1 MGESS
6 VMTWALRF
14 IYGREQCNNLGTVR
28 FIYGR
33 EQCNDLGTEVC
44 IWERAV

>member
-6 VMTWALRF
+6 VMTWSLRF
-14 IYGREQCNNLGTVR
+14 V
-28 FIYGR
+28 YGR

-44 IWERAV
+44 IWERTV

>member
-14 IYGREQCNNLGTVR
+14 VYGREQCS
-28 FIYGR
+28 
-33 EQCNDLGTEVC
+33 DLGTEVC
-44 IWERAV
+44 I

>member
-14 IYGREQCNNLGTVR
+14 VYGREQ
-28 FIYGR
+28 Y
-33 EQCNDLGTEVC
+33 NDLGTEVC